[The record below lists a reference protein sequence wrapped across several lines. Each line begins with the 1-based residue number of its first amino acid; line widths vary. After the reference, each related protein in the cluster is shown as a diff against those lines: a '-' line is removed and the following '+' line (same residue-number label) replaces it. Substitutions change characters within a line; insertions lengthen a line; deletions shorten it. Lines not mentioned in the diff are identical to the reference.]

1 MQGEIIAVYTM
12 HRLALFADTFSRAL
26 FVSPVDIALKM
37 MRETKGLS
45 ACIILADG
53 TIHKS
58 ADFTA
63 QFYTP

>member
-1 MQGEIIAVYTM
+1 M
-12 HRLALFADTFSRAL
+12 HRLALFADIFSTAL

-37 MRETKGLS
+37 MRETSGLA
-45 ACIILADG
+45 ACIILRDG

-63 QFYTP
+63 DFYTQ